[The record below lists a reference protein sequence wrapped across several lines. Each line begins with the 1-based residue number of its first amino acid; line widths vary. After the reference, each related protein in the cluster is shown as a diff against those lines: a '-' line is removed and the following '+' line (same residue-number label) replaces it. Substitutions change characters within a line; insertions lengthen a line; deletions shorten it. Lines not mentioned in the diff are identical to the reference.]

1 MYNSVISCQ
10 RCTSYHHPQLSS
22 HCFSLLPLRTDA
34 KMSYGEDF
42 VHGTTTIPFPS
53 GTTSPTIDF
62 EVNIRG
68 EWVLWSNRL
77 GNDVFNL
84 CVF

>member
-1 MYNSVISCQ
+1 MIS
-10 RCTSYHHPQLSS
+10 QLSS
-22 HCFSLLPLRTDA
+22 HCFSLLPLLRTDA

-42 VHGTTTIPFPS
+42 AHSTTTIPFPS